1 MSPYEQ
7 YEYRL
12 RISLSD
18 SGRKLCGGLCL
29 ALFRKA
35 QRLPCAKLNADA
47 EGHDEEVNKALQSS
61 LSSL

>member
-1 MSPYEQ
+1 MSNMNDIDYGFGFWILTC
-7 YEYRL
+7 R
-12 RISLSD
+12 R
-18 SGRKLCGGLCL
+18 LCGGLCL

-47 EGHDEEVNKALQSS
+47 EGHDEEVNKALQAS